1 MVLAIECLLQV
12 MRNAQEKK
20 NGDVLVWDQVIKF
33 YFVPEDAFLKSKIR
47 N

>member
-12 MRNAQEKK
+12 MRNVKGK
-20 NGDVLVWDQVIKF
+20 NGDVLVRDQVIKF
-33 YFVPEDAFLKSKIR
+33 YFVPEDAYLKSKIM